1 MMKRIFR
8 YCAFA
13 ALAALLGLVLR
24 SCEDKYPAG
33 MEQPYLTELTAIKIV
48 NAGPGGN
55 MVMEGRIDEA
65 NKMIDFKRIDPA
77 TDFSA
82 LKVEA
87 QLSEGA
93 TLEKDVFDFSM
104 DEETAEKTLLLRVK
118 NHARYKDYFIRVKKK
133 IPVFG
138 ADWEKVQTYPFCAS
152 ANTTY
157 PDYTS
162 NATRGAAFDGEYVLV
177 LSRNGGVKPHILKVA
192 DLKQGKIEPIM
203 LDLTGVAGGTFPI
216 HSGAVIKGHTY
227 VANLSG
233 GGKWSPLKI
242 YHYETPASVPETIL
256 NVTLDGIDGANTR
269 HGDNASFNLD
279 DKGNGYVYFGSNN
292 AADILRFDIKNWTE
306 VSNPTVLPS
315 NKSGNSY
322 ITVNRILGTDK
333 YIYGGL
339 YMSPKIVDASMSVLY
354 DLKAG
359 SVAAQSTACQVIE
372 FNAERYLVTLTGGR
386 TENVNPTVYVYDITK
401 GGDKL
406 EDGLNSFESKE
417 IQPVYTFVL
426 GGGKNIAP
434 GTNLFYSIEKD
445 AEGKDSK
452 LYLFASRCN
461 SGFAILEFP
470 IKVALDD

>member
-1 MMKRIFR
+1 MKRVFR
-8 YCAFA
+8 YTTFA
-13 ALAALLGLVLR
+13 ALSALLGFVQS
-24 SCEDKYPAG
+24 SCEDKYPASL
-33 MEQPYLTELTAIKIV
+33 EQPYQTDLTAIKIL
-48 NAGPGGN
+48 NAGPDGN
-55 MVMEGRIDEA
+55 MVMEGRIDEE

-77 TDFSA
+77 TNFSA

-87 QLSEGA
+87 RLSEGA

-138 ADWEKVQTYPFCAS
+138 ADWEKVQAYAFCAS

-157 PDYTS
+157 SHYTS
-162 NATRGAAFDGEYVLV
+162 NATRGAAYDGEYVLV
-177 LSRNGGVKPHILKVA
+177 LSRSGGTKPHLLKVA
-192 DLKQGKIEPIM
+192 DLKQGRLEPIM
-203 LDLTGVAGGTFPI
+203 LDLTGIAGGTFPI
-216 HSGAVIKGHTY
+216 HSGALVKGHVY

-242 YHYETPASVPETIL
+242 YHYETPTSVPETIL
-256 NVTLDGIDGANTR
+256 NVTLDGIEGANTR

-279 DKGNGYVYFGSNN
+279 EDGNGYVYFGSNN
-292 AADILRFDIKNWTE
+292 SADILRFDIKNWKE

-315 NKSGNSY
+315 NPKGSSY
-322 ITVNRILGTDK
+322 ITVNHIWGTDH

-339 YMSPKIVDASMSVLY
+339 YMPPKIVDASMSVVY
-354 DLKAG
+354 DMKAG
-359 SVAAQSTACQVIE
+359 SVAEQSTACQVIR

-386 TENVNPTVYVYDITK
+386 TETVNPTVYVYDITK

-406 EDGLNSFESKE
+406 EDGLASFESRE

-426 GGGKNIAP
+426 GGGKSIAP
-434 GTNLFYSIEKD
+434 GTNLFYTIEKD
-445 AEGKDSK
+445 AEGKDAK
-452 LYLFASRCN
+452 LFLFASRSD

-470 IKVALDD
+470 IKMALDD